1 VRERHESSS
10 RAIALM
16 MIVAESRGLR
26 KRGEVD
32 SKGEVYVRRLQDV
45 NTNLD
50 TSRST
55 RGFNSQI
62 NSSRTHGWD
71 IEIST

>member
-1 VRERHESSS
+1 V
-10 RAIALM
+10 
-16 MIVAESRGLR
+16 
-26 KRGEVD
+26 KRRDKVD
-32 SKGEVYVRRLQDV
+32 SKGQVYVRRLQDV